1 MAGYVAAYGRCC
13 AVETGG
19 KPMDSPRRI
28 TNSGPTAGLPSKGC
42 TVWNTALANMF
53 SLNTE
58 TTDWRAGCGK
68 SACPVRREGWS
79 SNLHPYPYFIE
90 RWAQPSIVSFCF
102 SAARHFHNER
112 NERYQLKTRLTHRV
126 VQAPRR
132 RKTKRRGTVG
142 GHWRKPL
149 NPSAPAYSTLRGLK
163 ACPPSLRHCLQ
174 ARDRRSENTPPE

>member
-79 SNLHPYPYFIE
+79 SNLHPYPYFIAK
-90 RWAQPSIVSFCF
+90 RPPTHAFFLFFGGANV
-102 SAARHFHNER
+102 ART
-112 NERYQLKTRLTHRV
+112 LKLEFRL
-126 VQAPRR
+126 
-132 RKTKRRGTVG
+132 G
-142 GHWRKPL
+142 
-149 NPSAPAYSTLRGLK
+149 
-163 ACPPSLRHCLQ
+163 
-174 ARDRRSENTPPE
+174 